1 MQLLVETLAREAGGV
16 VGSSSPVTGGSGE
29 GKSKSSAGAADTQ
42 SPPNPTH
49 QRLFDCAAT
58 TFHSVMFL
66 LLVI

>member
-16 VGSSSPVTGGSGE
+16 QGVARVLGGSGE

>member
-16 VGSSSPVTGGSGE
+16 VGVLGGTGE